1 MFNIEVNNRSI
12 EAKPGEMIL
21 ETLERAGINV
31 PTLCHLKGLFPSGA
45 CRMCVVEV
53 EGMPGLVP
61 SCAFPVKEGMK
72 IKTHS
77 PRALRARKTI
87 IELLLANHPD
97 DCLYCVRNK
106 NCDLQDLSEELGVR
120 QRRYVGDK
128 NQYHIDKSS
137 PSIIRDPAKCILCG
151 KCVRVC
157 EEIQGVSAIDFIGRG
172 SRAKIGP
179 AFNEGLNVSSC
190 INCGQCIVV
199 CPTGALRE
207 TSHIKE
213 VMDALG
219 DPDLHVVVQ
228 HAPSISVTLGEEF
241 GIKPGNDVVG
251 LMNAT
256 LRRLGFK
263 RVFDTSF
270 SADLTI
276 MEEASE
282 LVHRIQNN
290 GPLPILTS
298 CSPGWIKFVEQFY
311 PEFIPNL
318 SSCKSP
324 QQMMG
329 ALIKSYYAE
338 QQGIDPHK
346 IFSVSIMPCTA
357 KKFEAERPEMANG
370 NLPDVDAVLTTRELA
385 RIIKMRGL
393 DLKSM
398 EPEGADTP
406 FGERSSA
413 GKLFGASGGVMEAAI
428 RTAHHLITGKEMD
441 ELKVQSV
448 RGLDGIK
455 EATVKVGD
463 LELNVAVAS
472 GLGNA
477 RRLLDE
483 VKAGMKKVHFIE
495 IMTCPGGC
503 IAGGGQPR
511 SINLDTIRAR
521 LRALYEIDR
530 DAPVRT
536 SHQNKYIQR
545 IYAEYLGKPLSEKSH
560 HLLHT
565 HYHDREVLK

>member
-1 MFNIEVNNRSI
+1 
-12 EAKPGEMIL
+12 
-21 ETLERAGINV
+21 
-31 PTLCHLKGLFPSGA
+31 
-45 CRMCVVEV
+45 
-53 EGMPGLVP
+53 
-61 SCAFPVKEGMK
+61 
-72 IKTHS
+72 
-77 PRALRARKTI
+77 
-87 IELLLANHPD
+87 
-97 DCLYCVRNK
+97 
-106 NCDLQDLSEELGVR
+106 
-120 QRRYVGDK
+120 
-128 NQYHIDKSS
+128 
-137 PSIIRDPAKCILCG
+137 
-151 KCVRVC
+151 
-157 EEIQGVSAIDFIGRG
+157 
-172 SRAKIGP
+172 
-179 AFNEGLNVSSC
+179 
-190 INCGQCIVV
+190 
-199 CPTGALRE
+199 
-207 TSHIKE
+207 
-213 VMDALG
+213 
-219 DPDLHVVVQ
+219 
-228 HAPSISVTLGEEF
+228 
-241 GIKPGNDVVG
+241 
-251 LMNAT
+251 
-256 LRRLGFK
+256 
-263 RVFDTSF
+263 
-270 SADLTI
+270 
-276 MEEASE
+276 MEEGSE

-290 GPLPILTS
+290 GPLPMLTS

-329 ALIKSYYAE
+329 ALIKSYYAG

-393 DLKSM
+393 DLKNM

-428 RTAHHLITGKEMD
+428 RTAHHLITGKEME
-441 ELKVQSV
+441 ELKVQPV

-455 EATVKVGD
+455 EATIKVGD

-511 SINLDTIRAR
+511 TINLDTIRAR

-536 SHQNKYIQR
+536 SHQNKHIQR
-545 IYAEYLGKPLSEKSH
+545 IYAEYLGEPLSKKSH

-565 HYHDREVLK
+565 HYHDRDVLK